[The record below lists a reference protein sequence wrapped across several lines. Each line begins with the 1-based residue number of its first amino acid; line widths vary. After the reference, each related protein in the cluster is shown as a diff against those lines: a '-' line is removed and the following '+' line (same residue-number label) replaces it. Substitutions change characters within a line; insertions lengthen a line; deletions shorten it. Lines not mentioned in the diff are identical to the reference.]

1 MSNGSAPSRRNG
13 RAFVV
18 LLLMQFL
25 DESEFRYKSSRT
37 TPPLKIIMKGT
48 KLSNVD
54 SQVNHVISIY
64 LDMYKYGIF

>member
-1 MSNGSAPSRRNG
+1 
-13 RAFVV
+13 
-18 LLLMQFL
+18 MQFL